1 MGGTGHV
8 LLQHFWTWRNKV
20 LPARPSPLRAS
31 EAIIAE
37 NMEPTYAKYLK
48 DLFDKMNTVQQRTR
62 EHLIE
67 SKLKSKEYYDRRINP
82 QNFKPGDLVYLL
94 KEPNRGKFTDQ
105 YTGPYKVLDI
115 SKNQNV
121 TIEVRGA
128 RDPYI

>member
-1 MGGTGHV
+1 
-8 LLQHFWTWRNKV
+8 
-20 LPARPSPLRAS
+20 
-31 EAIIAE
+31 
-37 NMEPTYAKYLK
+37 MEPTYAEYLK
-48 DLFDKMNTVQQRTR
+48 DLFDKINTVQQRTR

-105 YTGPYKVLDI
+105 YTGPYNVLDI

-121 TIEVRGA
+121 TIEVRVAPRPVHLNNLKLAHNRNGQ
-128 RDPYI
+128 YISRSAISEQMDRQPNAENIRPK

>member
-1 MGGTGHV
+1 
-8 LLQHFWTWRNKV
+8 
-20 LPARPSPLRAS
+20 
-31 EAIIAE
+31 
-37 NMEPTYAKYLK
+37 MEPTYAEYLK
-48 DLFDKMNTVQQRTR
+48 DLFDKINTVQQRTR

-105 YTGPYKVLDI
+105 YTGPYNVLDI

-128 RDPYI
+128 PRPVHLNNLKLAHNRNGQYISRSAISEQMDRQPNAENIRPK